1 MTSAENQI
9 QADIEA
15 LKSRFTNTQE
25 LYREVAAVLFFRYG
39 LTPTANKLYQL
50 VRKGSMSAPAEAL
63 NRFWANLREKSQVRI
78 EAPDLPDAL
87 ATQAGELVASLW
99 IQAQAQVQNALAT
112 VRQEIEAELVSARS
126 ERDDALAAAASIRS
140 ELDQAR
146 NRISALEKHAMS
158 AELQLAAEV
167 AAKDSLSSQLS
178 AATEAVAGLQ
188 NALGEAR
195 LHFASELEKTRSLLA
210 LAEDRAK
217 EESRRY
223 LLEIDRERGLVTKA
237 QQETNLT
244 KSSALK
250 QQAQDRE
257 AIAHLQ
263 TQISELRETCGN
275 LQGQLVQLSSQLES
289 TKHELDF
296 ARDSLAK
303 ATTIPKPLVKRTPAT
318 KKQATNPKGPKARS

>member
-63 NRFWANLREKSQVRI
+63 NRFWASLRDKSRVRVD
-78 EAPDLPDAL
+78 APDLPEVL

-99 IQAQAQVQNALAT
+99 AQAQSQAQSALAT
-112 VRQEIEAELVSARS
+112 LRQEIQAELVSARS
-126 ERDDALAAAASIRS
+126 ERDGALAAAAAITS
-140 ELDQAR
+140 ELYQAR
-146 NRISALEKHAMS
+146 DRISALEKRAMS

-167 AAKDSLSSQLS
+167 AAKDVLSSQLS
-178 AATEAVAGLQ
+178 ATTQDVATLQ
-188 NALGEAR
+188 IALADAR
-195 LHFASELEKTRSLLA
+195 LDFASELDKTRALLA

-217 EESRRY
+217 EDSKRY

-250 QQAQDRE
+250 QQTKNRETLAQ
-257 AIAHLQ
+257 LQ
-263 TQISELRETCGN
+263 TQISELRETSGN
-275 LQGQLVQLSSQLES
+275 LQGQLES

-296 ARDSLAK
+296 ARDLLAN
-303 ATTIPKPLVKRTPAT
+303 AT
-318 KKQATNPKGPKARS
+318 KVPKLSIRPEPVVRKRLNKPKVSKAKP